1 MCSIHL
7 QLAFMGS
14 EASRGLAHGCLCK
27 HFLYPTSCFPSTSHA
42 RGSVPLLSPNILQK
56 PLALLN
62 NLPPPTPAPARLR
75 AKLHQPN
82 AAPKFL
88 ETCPKKRFTH
98 PFRSGYHHVHSGFA
112 GDPALLSLR
121 KGRCAFSHLLLHV
134 PSALLSPFLPPA
146 VISSSLAAEGG
157 GRASARRGRWLI
169 FPSSCARGWQSAGTV
184 KSSST
189 FSLCVR
195 GRKHHCAHPA
205 PWGALLR
212 VVCVCGELDVH
223 RFLQKMGAALAG
235 TPTRTHRAEA
245 GCSQGVPFP
254 CWDTT
259 QVCKGGDK

>member
-1 MCSIHL
+1 M
-7 QLAFMGS
+7 
-14 EASRGLAHGCLCK
+14 
-27 HFLYPTSCFPSTSHA
+27 
-42 RGSVPLLSPNILQK
+42 
-56 PLALLN
+56 
-62 NLPPPTPAPARLR
+62 
-75 AKLHQPN
+75 
-82 AAPKFL
+82 

-98 PFRSGYHHVHSGFA
+98 PSSCSGYHHVHRGFA
-112 GDPALLSLR
+112 GDPTLLSLR

-205 PWGALLR
+205 PWGALLG

-235 TPTRTHRAEA
+235 TPTRTQSRGWVLS
-245 GCSQGVPFP
+245 GCPLPLLGHDPGLQGGRQMRQGWLPKLQHLISQKLCVQR
-254 CWDTT
+254 C
-259 QVCKGGDK
+259 